1 MNKKELIA
9 LATSEPY
16 NLVVDESMTNK
27 VIEDMIDAKKKEL
40 EGTKPDPNSDITKDN
55 LGFPNPEPIEPDK
68 PISVEPKEKEYEIYS
83 PNKEFTGVSASVGF
97 ANGVGRTKDAYL
109 VEWFKEKGY
118 EVKEV

>member
-1 MNKKELIA
+1 MNKKELIS

-27 VIEDMIDAKKKEL
+27 VIEDMIDARKKEL
-40 EGTKPDPNSDITKDN
+40 EGTKPEEDKQDEGTNVKDD
-55 LGFPNPEPIEPDK
+55 GQGMVNPE
-68 PISVEPKEKEYEIYS
+68 EPKEKEYEIYS